1 MDFTYSEEQEAVR
14 QLAGQIFTD
23 RVTHERLK
31 QLEAEAGD
39 DGPFDR
45 ELWKELAGAGLL
57 GIHLGEDVG
66 GAGLDF
72 VAACL
77 VVEAAGRTAAYVP
90 VVETMV
96 YGALPI
102 ERFGT
107 DAQRKTWLAGVAGGE
122 TVLTAALAELN
133 GEVILP
139 GGTEPATTATRN
151 DDGSWSLTGTKA
163 CVPAALVADAIL
175 VPAQCK
181 AADGTV
187 TGLGVFIV
195 DPKVTGVTLV
205 RQSTTT
211 GRPEA
216 IVELVDAQVPA
227 DRLLGEGAD
236 GAAVVNTI
244 TEFATTALCILEAGA
259 CAAALELT
267 AEYTKTRV
275 QFEKPIATFQAV
287 GQRAADAYVD
297 TEAIRLTAWQAASRL
312 ASGLP
317 AGAEIAVAKFWA
329 AEGGQRV
336 VHAASHLHGGV
347 GVDRDYP
354 LHRYFLLTRQI
365 ELTLGSANESLRR
378 LGRMLADEPV

>member
-14 QLAGQIFTD
+14 QLADQIFTD

-31 QLEAEAGD
+31 ELEADAGD
-39 DGPFDR
+39 DGPIDR

-57 GIHLGEDVG
+57 GIHLSEDVG

-96 YGALPI
+96 YGAVPI
-102 ERFGT
+102 AMFGT
-107 DAQRKTWLAGVAGGE
+107 DAQRETWLTGVAAGE
-122 TVLTAALAELN
+122 TILTAALAELN
-133 GEVILP
+133 GEVIVP
-139 GGTEPATTATRN
+139 GGTEPATTAAAN
-151 DDGSWSLTGTKA
+151 GDGSWSLTGTKA
-163 CVPAALVADAIL
+163 CVPAAFVADAIL
-175 VPAQCK
+175 VPARST
-181 AADGTV
+181 AADGAV

-195 DPKVTGVTLV
+195 DPNALGVTLT

-216 IVELVDAQVPA
+216 IVELADVEVPT
-227 DRLLGEGAD
+227 DSLLGEGAS
-236 GAAVVNTI
+236 GATVVNAI
-244 TEFATTALCILEAGA
+244 TEFATTALCVLEAGA

-317 AGAEIAVAKFWA
+317 ASAEIAVAKFWA

-378 LGRMLADEPV
+378 LGRILADEPV

>member
-1 MDFTYSEEQEAVR
+1 MDFNYNEEQEAVR
-14 QLAGQIFTD
+14 QLAGQIFGE
-23 RVTHERLK
+23 RSTHDRLK
-31 QLEAEAGD
+31 EIEAAAGD
-39 DGPFDR
+39 EGPFDR
-45 ELWKELAGAGLL
+45 DLWRDLANAGLL
-57 GIHLGEDVG
+57 GIHLSEDVG

-96 YGALPI
+96 YGAEPI
-102 ERFGT
+102 ARFGT
-107 DAQRKTWLAGVAGGE
+107 DAQRKTWLTGVASGE
-122 TVLTAALAELN
+122 TILTAAMAELA

-139 GGTEPATTATRN
+139 GGSEPATTATAQA
-151 DDGSWSLTGTKA
+151 DGSWVLAGTKA
-163 CVPAALVADAIL
+163 CVPAAFVADAIL
-175 VPAQCK
+175 VPATRRT
-181 AADGTV
+181 AEGSS
-187 TGLGVFIV
+187 TGAGVFVV
-195 DPKVTGVTLV
+195 DAGAEGLTMI
-205 RQSTTT
+205 RQTTTT

-216 IVELVDAQVPA
+216 IVEFDGVRLGA

-236 GAAVVNTI
+236 GAAVIDCI
-244 TEFATTALCILEAGA
+244 TEFATTALCIEEAGV
-259 CAAALELT
+259 CASALELT

-275 QFEKPIATFQAV
+275 QFDKPIATFQAV

-297 TEAIRLTAWQAASRL
+297 TEAIRLTAWQAAARL
-312 ASGLP
+312 AAGLP
-317 AGAEIAVAKFWA
+317 ASAEVAIAKYWA

-354 LHRYFLLTRQI
+354 LHRFFLLTRQI
-365 ELTLGSANESLRR
+365 ELTLGGANESLRR

>member
-1 MDFTYSEEQEAVR
+1 MDFNYSEEQDAVR
-14 QLAGQIFTD
+14 QLAGQIFGE
-23 RVTHERLK
+23 RSTHDRLK
-31 QLEAEAGD
+31 EIEAAAGD
-39 DGPFDR
+39 EGPFDR
-45 ELWKELAGAGLL
+45 DLWRYLANAGLL
-57 GIHLGEDVG
+57 GIDLSEDVG

-96 YGALPI
+96 YGAEPI
-102 ERFGT
+102 ARFGT
-107 DAQRKTWLAGVAGGE
+107 DAQRKTWLTGVASGE
-122 TVLTAALAELN
+122 TILTAAMAELA

-139 GGTEPATTATRN
+139 GGTEPATTATAQP
-151 DDGSWSLTGTKA
+151 DGSWVLSGTKA
-163 CVPAALVADAIL
+163 CVPAALVADAVL
-175 VPAQCK
+175 VPATCRT
-181 AADGTV
+181 ADGSS
-187 TGLGVFIV
+187 TGAGVFIV
-195 DPKVTGVTLV
+195 DAGADGLTMV
-205 RQSTTT
+205 RQTTTT

-216 IVELVDAQVPA
+216 IVELHGVRVGAE
-227 DRLLGEGAD
+227 RLLGEGAD
-236 GAAVVNTI
+236 GGAVIDCI
-244 TEFATTALCILEAGA
+244 TEFATTALCIEEAGV
-259 CAAALELT
+259 CASALELT

-297 TEAIRLTAWQAASRL
+297 TEAIRLTAWQAAARL
-312 ASGLP
+312 SAGLP
-317 AGAEIAVAKFWA
+317 ASAEVAIAKYWA

-354 LHRYFLLTRQI
+354 LHRFFLLTRQI
-365 ELTLGSANESLRR
+365 ELTLGGANESLRR